1 MAAQIT
7 DTNNMPALLPGTMQL
22 VAELTARFRT
32 GNALTTKDLLS
43 IATRHF
49 GATLGAGR
57 YDLRYLYDLAEAA
70 LYQVVQQQFSFSA
83 NSDVSAEI
91 AQLETLASL
100 LPTQNVRTHEQSL
113 YQQFSSPLP
122 LGCIAVR
129 LLNLGPQD
137 TVIEPSSG
145 TGALAV
151 LARLTGATIITNEL
165 SAARRN
171 ILREVLGFQPF
182 GVDAEKL
189 DDLLPTGLRPT
200 AVLMNPPF
208 SSTAGRLSRN
218 NSLYGARHIES
229 ALRRLQKGGRLVTIA
244 GRGMA
249 LDRERMQ
256 GWWKRMAARY
266 TVIANVSLP
275 RNLFAKSG
283 TAFDTQLIVI
293 EATGPTTGE
302 SWPEQLGCIS
312 YGAAATLTEVY
323 QLGSSRT
330 PATRATS
337 LPPPSSTYVPLV
349 PQPAAASPVS
359 VASSV
364 PVTPSQDALIPHED
378 RDGNGFVPYVA
389 ARLRGGAE
397 HPAQLVETASMAAV
411 TPPPITYRPSL
422 PPEVVIDGLLSNTQL
437 ERVCY
442 AGQRHEQRLP
452 SGARAGYILQDG
464 TGAGKGRVLAAVI
477 LDNFFKGRRRSL
489 WLSISNQLLESTRR
503 DLTALGASD
512 ISLCQLND
520 YDVKQEIALGD
531 GVLFCSYSTL
541 ISRAKH
547 GDRTRMEQILE
558 WLGDEGV
565 VIFDESQRAQ
575 HAFAS
580 GNGEPTLTGQAVVD
594 LQDHVARPNLRFVYS
609 SATTVTEVSHMA
621 YMSRLGLWGI
631 DTSFPGGFTEFLSE
645 IEQGG
650 VGSMEMTSRSM
661 KALGIASCASLSYG
675 RDFRSGL
682 AVEYSEVFHDLT
694 QDQREIY
701 DAAARAWQVC
711 LANMEEALEI
721 TGSGKRQRAT
731 ALSNFWGYHQ
741 AFFRQLITAFKVP
754 LCISETEKAL
764 AQNESVIISIIGT
777 AESKSK
783 ALVTR
788 AIADGNSLAHLDFSP
803 RATLCGMV
811 ERAFPVQL
819 YEQKEDPA
827 TKTII
832 TVAVTDDK
840 GKPVQCEEAVRM
852 RDALL
857 AELSDLVL
865 PDNPLDQIINHFG
878 PDRVAEITGRRK
890 RLIREPI
897 TGEVRYVTRAP
908 KGVPMAKI
916 NVHETEQF
924 QAGAKDIS
932 VISAAGSTGISLH
945 ASLEE
950 RNQKRRCHI
959 VLELAWSA
967 VLQMQ
972 SFGRSHRS
980 HQAMP
985 PRYVLLS
992 TNVGGERRFSA
1003 TIARRLQSLGA
1014 LCKGD
1019 RNAADGG
1026 SQLSRYAFETT
1037 EGRAAVD
1044 LLYRRI
1050 IAGAR
1055 VPGIPDP
1062 KQALRDMGL
1071 LVKTDKGEEIRDR
1084 DRFHVGRFLNR
1095 ILSLCLAIQNP
1106 LFDYYSDLFDQCVLH
1121 AKATG
1126 TYDEGVQDI
1135 RARSI
1140 QLAGEPQVV
1149 HVDKTTGA
1157 VTEHFTL
1164 AVEIDSERITFAD
1177 AQSIFNSRPGAFY
1190 RNNKTG
1196 HIVAAAQS
1204 GSHTNPATGDT
1215 YRNYSIS
1222 KPEGTRLFYIHE
1234 SELKSKYKR
1243 IKPDIA
1249 EPWWNTQYDATPAT
1263 QQYELHLIAGAVLPL
1278 WQKLKTAKDA
1288 QLKVVR
1294 VVTGE
1299 GQRIVGVKIP
1309 RNRVQQ
1315 VLRAL
1320 GIATAI
1326 TEPAAII
1333 SAVIADDDHF
1343 ELADGLSLARTRIYG
1358 ETYVEVMG
1366 VTHHKFTEMRN
1377 LGLLNMRIDYQQRF
1391 LLPTDRA
1398 EAEVILPALLEKYPC
1413 TVDASADIAVEVP
1426 VVSASLQSL
1435 TVAASVDIFDLM
1447 QISRP
1452 TTQPTSGLA
1461 SPLPSTAVSPA
1472 PANAALVS
1480 GQLTFWAMME
1490 RAA

>member
-1 MAAQIT
+1 MAAHIIDT
-7 DTNNMPALLPGTMQL
+7 DNTPALLPGSAQL
-22 VAELTARFRT
+22 VAELAAGFATGKQLSNKTLLAVAARH
-32 GNALTTKDLLS
+32 L
-43 IATRHF
+43 

-57 YDLRYLYDLAEAA
+57 YDLRYLYDLAEVA
-70 LYQVVQQQFSFSA
+70 LYQVVQQQFSFST
-83 NSDVSAEI
+83 NGDISAEI
-91 AQLETLASL
+91 EHLERLASL

-122 LGCIAVR
+122 LGGIVVR

-145 TGALAV
+145 TGALAILGR
-151 LARLTGATIITNEL
+151 LAGAKVATNEL
-165 SAARRN
+165 SATRRS
-171 ILREVLGFQPF
+171 LLHHLLAFEAF

-189 DDLLPTGLRPT
+189 DDLLPADLQPT

-218 NSLYGARHIES
+218 HSLYGARHIES
-229 ALRRLQKGGRLVTIA
+229 ALRRLRKGGRLVAIA

-256 GWWKRMAARY
+256 DWWKRIAARY
-266 TVIANVSLP
+266 TVVANVSLP
-275 RNLFAKSG
+275 RNLFTKSG
-283 TAFDTQLIVI
+283 TSFETQLIVI
-293 EATGPTTGE
+293 EATGPTKGE
-302 SWPEQLGCIS
+302 SWAEQLGYIS
-312 YGAAATLTEVY
+312 YGAVATLAEAYHVASTRKAPPA
-323 QLGSSRT
+323 SS
-330 PATRATS
+330 
-337 LPPPSSTYVPLV
+337 L
-349 PQPAAASPVS
+349 AAASSTFVEVVSQPAPAVSIPVGPTVS
-359 VASSV
+359 YTVS
-364 PVTPSQDALIPHED
+364 PDALMPDEE
-378 RDGNGFVPYVA
+378 RDGNGFVSYVP
-389 ARLRGGAE
+389 ARLRGGAA

-422 PPEVVIDGLLSNTQL
+422 PPEVVINGLLSNIQL

-477 LDNFFKGRRRSL
+477 LDNFLKRRRRSL
-489 WLSISNQLLESTRR
+489 WLSISNQLLESARR
-503 DLTALGASD
+503 DLTDLGAGD

-520 YDVKQEIALGD
+520 YDVKQEITLGD

-558 WLGDEGV
+558 WLGDDGV

-575 HAFAS
+575 HAFAA
-580 GNGEPTLTGQAVVD
+580 GNGEPTLTGQAVID
-594 LQDHVARPNLRFVYS
+594 LQDHVARPDLRFVYS
-609 SATTVTEVSHMA
+609 SATTATEVSNMA
-621 YMSRLGLWGI
+621 YMSRLGLWGP

-675 RDFRSGL
+675 RDPVSGQ

-754 LCISETEKAL
+754 LCIRETEKAL

-819 YEQKEDPA
+819 YEQKEDTA
-827 TKTII
+827 TQTII
-832 TVAVTDDK
+832 TVAVIDK
-840 GKPVQCEEAVRM
+840 DGKPVQSLEAIRM
-852 RDALL
+852 RDELL
-857 AELSDLVL
+857 AQLSDLVL

-878 PDRVAEITGRRK
+878 TDRVAEITGRRK

-916 NVHETEQF
+916 NVHETELF
-924 QAGAKDIS
+924 QAGTKRIS
-932 VISAAGSTGISLH
+932 IISAAGSTGISLH
-945 ASLEE
+945 ASLVEP
-950 RNQKRRCHI
+950 NQQRRCHI

-992 TNVGGERRFSA
+992 TDVGGERRFSA

-1050 IAGAR
+1050 IAGAK
-1055 VPGIPDP
+1055 VSQISDP

-1071 LVKTDKGEEIRDR
+1071 LVMTDKGEVIRDR

-1095 ILSLCLAIQNP
+1095 LLSLSLALQNP

-1135 RARSI
+1135 QARSI

-1157 VTEHFTL
+1157 ETQHFTL
-1164 AVEIDSERITFAD
+1164 AVEIESERITFAE
-1177 AQSIFNSRPGAFY
+1177 AQALCDSRQGAFY
-1190 RNNKTG
+1190 RNTKTG

-1222 KPEGTRLFYIHE
+1222 KPEGARLSYIHE

-1243 IKPDIA
+1243 TKPDLA
-1249 EPWWNTQYDATPAT
+1249 EAWWNTQYDVTPAT
-1263 QQYELHLIAGAVLPL
+1263 REYELHLIAGAVLPL

-1294 VVTGE
+1294 VVTAD
-1299 GQRIVGVKIP
+1299 GQRIVGVQIP
-1309 RNRVQQ
+1309 RKRVQQ

-1333 SAVIADDDHF
+1333 SAVLDDDDSF
-1343 ELADGLSLARTRIYG
+1343 ELAAGLSLARARIYG
-1358 ETYVEVMG
+1358 ETYVEVRG
-1366 VTHHKFTEMRN
+1366 VTRHKFGEMRN
-1377 LGLLNMRIDYQQRF
+1377 LGLVNMRIDYHERF
-1391 LLPTDRA
+1391 LLPTARA
-1398 EAEVILPALLEKYPC
+1398 EAEAILPTLLEKYPS
-1413 TVDASADIAVEVP
+1413 TEEAYPANSDEAPALSTT
-1426 VVSASLQSL
+1426 LQSL
-1435 TVAASVDIFDLM
+1435 AAATSVDIFDLM

-1452 TTQPTSGLA
+1452 TVQQTSAPTPTPPMPVSAEPVNAGLA
-1461 SPLPSTAVSPA
+1461 
-1472 PANAALVS
+1472 S
-1480 GQLTFWAMME
+1480 GQLTFWTMME